1 MATSGVSAA
10 LAGTS
15 SVSANISANV
25 PVAATLAGSSSL
37 SVNLT
42 GIGRL
47 EADITPF
54 TELSPQSLATA
65 VLNSEV
71 EIDYNLQAALRLI
84 LSATSG
90 KVSGAETTTV
100 TIRNVVDDK
109 DRIVATVDANGNRT
123 SLTYD
128 VSDS

>member
-1 MATSGVSAA
+1 LATSGVSAA